1 MNSRISYI
9 KRSRTP
15 TLINGRITYMKMNDR
30 IRARRKELKLTQAVL
45 GKLVGVN
52 RVTVT
57 GWESGD
63 YAPGG
68 SNLQALSAALKCSP
82 QWLIDG
88 IGEPDVEEPSFRPTE
103 KFGIKEIPVLSWVQA
118 GEWTE
123 SGSPMTRSD
132 ISDWIFTTANLSDEG
147 FALRVR
153 GDSMTN
159 PNGAPSIPEGSIVI
173 VDPDFGSPYE
183 VNGKIVVAQIDGST
197 EATLKKFVID
207 GPMKYLVPL
216 NPNYRV
222 LEVNGNCRIVGV
234 VKQVV
239 TDL

>member
-1 MNSRISYI
+1 
-9 KRSRTP
+9 
-15 TLINGRITYMKMNDR
+15 MKMNDR
-30 IRARRKELKLTQAVL
+30 IRSRRKQLKLTQAVL

-68 SNLQALSAALKCSP
+68 TNLQALSAALKCNP
-82 QWLIDG
+82 QWLING
-88 IGEPDVEEPSFRPTE
+88 IGDPDSDAPSPRPTD
-103 KFGIKEIPVLSWVQA
+103 KFGVKQIPVLSWVQA
-118 GEWTE
+118 GGWTE
-123 SGSPMTRSD
+123 SGGPVTERD
-132 ISDWIFTTANLSDEG
+132 VQEWIYTSASLSDEG
-147 FALRVR
+147 FALKVR

-159 PNGAPSIPEGSIVI
+159 PNGAPSIPEGSFVI
-173 VDPDFGSPYE
+173 VDPDYGSPFE
-183 VNGKIVVAQIDGST
+183 VNGRIVVAQIEGSE

-207 GPMKYLVPL
+207 GPLKYLVPL

>member
-1 MNSRISYI
+1 MW
-9 KRSRTP
+9 RSRTP
-15 TLINGRITYMKMNDR
+15 TSINGRIAYMNMNDR

-68 SNLQALSAALKCSP
+68 SNLQALSAALKCNP

-88 IGEPDVEEPSFRPTE
+88 TGDPDSDIPTMRPTD
-103 KFGIKEIPVLSWVQA
+103 KFGVKQIPVLSWVQA

-123 SGSPMTRSD
+123 SGAPLTRD
-132 ISDWIFTTANLSDEG
+132 DVKEWIYTTASLSDEG

-159 PNGAPSIPEGSIVI
+159 PNGAPSIPEGSLVI
-173 VDPDFGSPYE
+173 VDPDYGGPYE
-183 VNGKIVVAQIDGST
+183 VNGRIVVAQIDGST

-207 GPMKYLVPL
+207 GPVRYLVPL
-216 NPNYRV
+216 NPHYRV
-222 LEVNGNCRIVGV
+222 LEVNGNCRLVGV

>member
-1 MNSRISYI
+1 
-9 KRSRTP
+9 
-15 TLINGRITYMKMNDR
+15 MKMNER

-45 GKLVGVN
+45 AKLVGVN

-63 YAPGG
+63 YEPGG
-68 SNLQALSAALKCSP
+68 SNLQGLAAALKTNP
-82 QWLIDG
+82 HWIITGQGD
-88 IGEPDVEEPSFRPTE
+88 PDCDETLYKPTE
-103 KFGIKEIPVLSWVQA
+103 KFGVKKIPILSWVQA

-123 SGSPMTRSD
+123 SGAPITEDD
-132 ISDWIFTTANLSDEG
+132 ISEWIFTTANLSDEG

-159 PNGAPSIPEGSIVI
+159 PNGAPSIPEGSFVV
-173 VDPDFGSPYE
+173 VDPDYGSPHE
-183 VNGKIVVAQIDGST
+183 VNGKIVVAQIVGSA

-207 GPMKYLVPL
+207 GPLKYLVPL

-222 LEVNGNCRIVGV
+222 MEVNGNCKIVGV

>member
-1 MNSRISYI
+1 
-9 KRSRTP
+9 
-15 TLINGRITYMKMNDR
+15 MKMNER

-45 GKLVGVN
+45 AKLVGVN

-63 YAPGG
+63 YEPGG
-68 SNLQALSAALKCSP
+68 SNLQALAAVLKCNP
-82 QWLIDG
+82 HWLISGNGDP
-88 IGEPDVEEPSFRPTE
+88 EAEVSCFKPTE
-103 KFGIKEIPVLSWVQA
+103 VFGIKKIPVLSWVQA

-123 SGSPMTRSD
+123 SGQSVTAD
-132 ISDWIFTTANLSDEG
+132 DVNEWIYTTANLCDEG
-147 FALRVR
+147 FALKVR

-159 PNGAPSIPEGSIVI
+159 PNGAPSIPEGSLVV
-173 VDPDFGSPYE
+173 VDPDYGSTYE
-183 VNGKIVVAQIDGST
+183 VNGKIVVAQIMGST

-207 GPMKYLVPL
+207 GPIKYLVPL

-222 LEVNGNCRIVGV
+222 LEVNGNCKIVGV
-234 VKQVV
+234 VRQVI

>member
-1 MNSRISYI
+1 
-9 KRSRTP
+9 
-15 TLINGRITYMKMNDR
+15 MKMNER
-30 IRARRKELKLTQAVL
+30 IRTKRKELKLTQAVL
-45 GKLVGVN
+45 AKLVGVN

-63 YAPGG
+63 YEPGG
-68 SNLQALSAALKCSP
+68 SNLQALSAALKCNP

-88 IGEPDVEEPSFRPTE
+88 TSDPDTDIPQTQPTD
-103 KFGIKEIPVLSWVQA
+103 KFGVKKIPVLSWVQA

-123 SGSPMTRSD
+123 SGMPVTADDASE
-132 ISDWIFTTANLSDEG
+132 WIFTSANLSDGG
-147 FALRVR
+147 FALKVR

-159 PNGAPSIPEGSIVI
+159 PNGAPSIPEGSLVV

-183 VNGKIVVAQIDGST
+183 ASGKIVVAQIDGST

-207 GPMKYLVPL
+207 GPIKYLIPL
-216 NPNYRV
+216 NPSYRV

-234 VKQVV
+234 VRQVI

>member
-1 MNSRISYI
+1 
-9 KRSRTP
+9 
-15 TLINGRITYMKMNDR
+15 MKMNER

-45 GKLVGVN
+45 AKLVGVN

-63 YAPGG
+63 YEPGG
-68 SNLQALSAALKCSP
+68 SNLQGLAAALKTNP
-82 QWLIDG
+82 QWIISGDG
-88 IGEPDVEEPSFRPTE
+88 DPDCDEIIYKPTE
-103 KFGIKEIPVLSWVQA
+103 KFGVKKIPILSWVQA

-123 SGSPMTRSD
+123 SGAPITEDD
-132 ISDWIFTTANLSDEG
+132 ISEWIFTTASLSDKG

-159 PNGAPSIPEGSIVI
+159 PNGAPSIPEGSFVV
-173 VDPDFGSPYE
+173 VDPDYGSPQE
-183 VNGKIVVAQIDGST
+183 VNGKIVVAQIVGSA

-207 GPMKYLVPL
+207 GPLKYLVPL

-222 LEVNGNCRIVGV
+222 MEVNGNCKIVGV

>member
-1 MNSRISYI
+1 
-9 KRSRTP
+9 
-15 TLINGRITYMKMNDR
+15 MKMNER

-45 GKLVGVN
+45 AKLVGVN

-63 YAPGG
+63 YEPGG
-68 SNLQALSAALKCSP
+68 SNLQGLAAALKTNP
-82 QWLIDG
+82 QWIITGQGD
-88 IGEPDVEEPSFRPTE
+88 PDCDEIIYKPTE
-103 KFGIKEIPVLSWVQA
+103 KFGVKKIPILSWVQA

-123 SGSPMTRSD
+123 SGAPITEDD
-132 ISDWIFTTANLSDEG
+132 ISEWIFTTASLSEEG

-159 PNGAPSIPEGSIVI
+159 PNGAPSIPEGSFVV
-173 VDPDFGSPYE
+173 VDPDYGSPQE
-183 VNGKIVVAQIDGST
+183 VNGKIVVAQIVGSA

-207 GPMKYLVPL
+207 GPLKYLVPL

-222 LEVNGNCRIVGV
+222 MEVNGNCKIVGV

>member
-1 MNSRISYI
+1 
-9 KRSRTP
+9 
-15 TLINGRITYMKMNDR
+15 MKMNER

-45 GKLVGVN
+45 AKLVGVN

-63 YAPGG
+63 YEPGG
-68 SNLQALSAALKCSP
+68 SNLQGLAAALKTNP
-82 QWLIDG
+82 QWIITGHGD
-88 IGEPDVEEPSFRPTE
+88 PDCDEIIYKPTE
-103 KFGIKEIPVLSWVQA
+103 KFGVKKIPILSWVQA

-123 SGSPMTRSD
+123 SGAPITEHD
-132 ISDWIFTTANLSDEG
+132 ISEWIFTTASLSDEG

-159 PNGAPSIPEGSIVI
+159 PNGAPSIPEGSFVV
-173 VDPDFGSPYE
+173 VDPDYGSPQE
-183 VNGKIVVAQIDGST
+183 VNGKIVVAQIVGSA

-207 GPMKYLVPL
+207 GPLKYLVPL

-222 LEVNGNCRIVGV
+222 MEVNGNCKIVGV

>member
-1 MNSRISYI
+1 
-9 KRSRTP
+9 
-15 TLINGRITYMKMNDR
+15 MKMNER

-45 GKLVGVN
+45 SKLVGVN

-63 YAPGG
+63 YEPGG
-68 SNLQALSAALKCSP
+68 SNLQALAAALETTP
-82 QWLIDG
+82 NWIITGQ
-88 IGEPDVEEPSFRPTE
+88 GEADCEEISYKPTE
-103 KFGIKEIPVLSWVQA
+103 KFGVKKIPVLSWVQA

-123 SGSPMTRSD
+123 SGAPITEND
-132 ISDWIFTTANLSDEG
+132 ISEWIFTTANLSDEG

-159 PNGAPSIPEGSIVI
+159 PNGAPSIPEGSFVV
-173 VDPDFGSPYE
+173 VDPDYGSAQE
-183 VNGKIVVAQIDGST
+183 VNGKIVVAQIVGST

-207 GPMKYLVPL
+207 GPLKYLVPL

-222 LEVNGNCRIVGV
+222 MEVNGNCKIVGI

>member
-1 MNSRISYI
+1 
-9 KRSRTP
+9 
-15 TLINGRITYMKMNDR
+15 MKMNER

-45 GKLVGVN
+45 AKLVGVN

-63 YAPGG
+63 YEPGG
-68 SNLQALSAALKCSP
+68 SNLQALAAVLKCNP
-82 QWLIDG
+82 HWLISGDG
-88 IGEPDVEEPSFRPTE
+88 DPEAEVTSFKPTE
-103 KFGIKEIPVLSWVQA
+103 VFGIKKIPVLSWVQA

-123 SGSPMTRSD
+123 TGQSVTADD
-132 ISDWIFTTANLSDEG
+132 ISEWVYTTANLCDEG
-147 FALRVR
+147 FALKVR

-159 PNGAPSIPEGSIVI
+159 PNGAPSIPEGSLVV
-173 VDPDFGSPYE
+173 VDPDYGNTYD
-183 VNGKIVVAQIDGST
+183 VNGKIVVAQIMGST

-207 GPMKYLVPL
+207 GPIKYLVPL

-222 LEVNGNCRIVGV
+222 LEVNGNCKIVGV
-234 VKQVV
+234 VRQVI

>member
-1 MNSRISYI
+1 MLRSRI
-9 KRSRTP
+9 P
-15 TLINGRITYMKMNDR
+15 TSKDGRIAYMKMNER
-30 IRARRKELKLTQAVL
+30 IRTRRKELKLTQAVL

-68 SNLQALSAALKCSP
+68 SNLQALAAALKCNP

-88 IGEPDVEEPSFRPTE
+88 VGDPESDAPPMRPTD
-103 KFGIKEIPVLSWVQA
+103 KFGVKQIPVLSWVQA

-123 SGSPMTRSD
+123 SGMSVTQDD
-132 ISDWIFTTANLSDEG
+132 IHEWIFTTASISDEG

-159 PNGAPSIPEGSIVI
+159 PNGAPSIPEGSLVI
-173 VDPDFGSPYE
+173 VDPDYGSPYE
-183 VNGKIVVAQIDGST
+183 VNGRIVVARIDGST

-207 GPMKYLVPL
+207 GPLKYLVPL

-222 LEVNGNCRIVGV
+222 LEVNGNCRLVGV

>member
-1 MNSRISYI
+1 
-9 KRSRTP
+9 
-15 TLINGRITYMKMNDR
+15 MKMNER
-30 IRARRKELKLTQAVL
+30 IRTRRKELKLTQAVL

-68 SNLQALSAALKCSP
+68 TNLQALSVALKCSP
-82 QWLIDG
+82 QWIIDG
-88 IGEPDVEEPSFRPTE
+88 IGEPDTDAPAIQPTE
-103 KFGIKEIPVLSWVQA
+103 KFGVKQIPILSWVQA

-123 SGSPMTRSD
+123 SGSPVTQADASE
-132 ISDWIFTTANLSDEG
+132 WIYTTANISNEG

-159 PNGAPSIPEGSIVI
+159 PNGAPSIPEGSLVI
-173 VDPDFGSPYE
+173 VDPDYGSPYE
-183 VNGKIVVAQIDGST
+183 VNGRIVVAQIDGSA

-207 GPMKYLVPL
+207 GPVKYLVPL

>member
-1 MNSRISYI
+1 
-9 KRSRTP
+9 
-15 TLINGRITYMKMNDR
+15 MKMNER

-45 GKLVGVN
+45 AKLVGVN

-63 YAPGG
+63 YEPGG
-68 SNLQALSAALKCSP
+68 SNLQGLAAALKTNP
-82 QWLIDG
+82 QWIITGQGD
-88 IGEPDVEEPSFRPTE
+88 PDCDEILYKPTE
-103 KFGIKEIPVLSWVQA
+103 KFGVKKIPILSWVQA

-123 SGSPMTRSD
+123 SGAPITEDD
-132 ISDWIFTTANLSDEG
+132 ISEWIFTTANLSDEG

-159 PNGAPSIPEGSIVI
+159 PNGAPSIPEGSFV
-173 VDPDFGSPYE
+173 VVAPDYGSPQE
-183 VNGKIVVAQIDGST
+183 FNGKIVVAQIVGSA

-207 GPMKYLVPL
+207 GPLKYLVPL

-222 LEVNGNCRIVGV
+222 MEVNGNCKIVGV

>member
-1 MNSRISYI
+1 
-9 KRSRTP
+9 
-15 TLINGRITYMKMNDR
+15 MKMNDR

-63 YAPGG
+63 YSPGG
-68 SNLQALSAALKCSP
+68 SNLQALSAALKCNP

-88 IGEPDVEEPSFRPTE
+88 IGDPESDAPTVRPTE
-103 KFGIKEIPVLSWVQA
+103 LFGIKRIPVLSWVQA

-123 SGSPMTRSD
+123 SASPITRED
-132 ISDWIFTTANLSDEG
+132 VREWIYTTANLSDEG

-159 PNGAPSIPEGSIVI
+159 PNGSPTIPEGSMVI

-183 VNGKIVVAQIDGST
+183 ANGRIVVAQIDGSE

-222 LEVNGNCRIVGV
+222 LEVNGNCRLVGV
-234 VKQVV
+234 VKQVI
-239 TDL
+239 TDFN

>member
-1 MNSRISYI
+1 
-9 KRSRTP
+9 
-15 TLINGRITYMKMNDR
+15 MKMNER

-45 GKLVGVN
+45 SKLVGVN

-63 YAPGG
+63 YEPGG
-68 SNLQALSAALKCSP
+68 SNLQALAAALKTNP
-82 QWLIDG
+82 QWIITGNGDADTA
-88 IGEPDVEEPSFRPTE
+88 ESTFRPTE
-103 KFGIKEIPVLSWVQA
+103 KFGVKKIPVLSWVQA

-123 SGSPMTRSD
+123 SGSPITEND
-132 ISDWIFTTANLSDEG
+132 ISEWIFTTACISDEG

-159 PNGAPSIPEGSIVI
+159 PNGAPSIPEGSFVV
-173 VDPDFGSPYE
+173 VDPDYGSPQE
-183 VNGKIVVAQIDGST
+183 VNGKIVVAQIVGST

-207 GPMKYLVPL
+207 GPLKYLVPL

-222 LEVNGNCRIVGV
+222 LEVNGNCKLVGV

>member
-1 MNSRISYI
+1 
-9 KRSRTP
+9 
-15 TLINGRITYMKMNDR
+15 MKMNER

-45 GKLVGVN
+45 AKLVGVN

-63 YAPGG
+63 YEPGG
-68 SNLQALSAALKCSP
+68 SNLQALAAVLKCNP
-82 QWLIDG
+82 HWLISGNGDPEAEVSG
-88 IGEPDVEEPSFRPTE
+88 FKPTE
-103 KFGIKEIPVLSWVQA
+103 VFGIKRIPVLSWVQA

-123 SGSPMTRSD
+123 SGQSVTAD
-132 ISDWIFTTANLSDEG
+132 DVNEWIYTTANLCDEG
-147 FALRVR
+147 FALKVR

-159 PNGAPSIPEGSIVI
+159 PNGAPSIPEGSLVV
-173 VDPDFGSPYE
+173 VDPDYGSTYE
-183 VNGKIVVAQIDGST
+183 VNGKIVVAQIMGST

-207 GPMKYLVPL
+207 GPIKYLVPL

-222 LEVNGNCRIVGV
+222 LEVNGNCKIVGV
-234 VKQVV
+234 VRQVI

>member
-1 MNSRISYI
+1 
-9 KRSRTP
+9 
-15 TLINGRITYMKMNDR
+15 MKMNER
-30 IRARRKELKLTQAVL
+30 IRARRKELKLTQSVL

-63 YAPGG
+63 YSPGG
-68 SNLQALSAALKCSP
+68 SNLQALSSALKCNP
-82 QWLIDG
+82 QWLINGSGDPESSTQP
-88 IGEPDVEEPSFRPTE
+88 IIPTDV
-103 KFGIKEIPVLSWVQA
+103 FGVKQIPVLTWVQA
-118 GEWTE
+118 GEWTD
-123 SGSPMTRSD
+123 SGMEITERDVSE
-132 ISDWIFTTANLSDEG
+132 WIYTTASLSDEG
-147 FALRVR
+147 FALKVR

-159 PNGAPSIPEGSIVI
+159 PNGAPSIPEGSLVI

-183 VNGKIVVAQIDGST
+183 VNGKIVVARLDGSA

-216 NPNYRV
+216 NPSYRA

>member
-1 MNSRISYI
+1 
-9 KRSRTP
+9 
-15 TLINGRITYMKMNDR
+15 MKMNER
-30 IRARRKELKLTQAVL
+30 IRARRKDLKLTQAVL
-45 GKLVGVN
+45 AKLVGVN

-63 YAPGG
+63 YEPGG
-68 SNLQALSAALKCSP
+68 SNLQGLAAALKTNP
-82 QWLIDG
+82 QWIITGQGD
-88 IGEPDVEEPSFRPTE
+88 PDCDEIIYKPTE
-103 KFGIKEIPVLSWVQA
+103 KFGVKKIPILSWVQA

-123 SGSPMTRSD
+123 SGAPITEDD
-132 ISDWIFTTANLSDEG
+132 ISEWIFTTASLSEEG

-159 PNGAPSIPEGSIVI
+159 PNGAPSIPEGSFVV
-173 VDPDFGSPYE
+173 VDPDYGSPQE
-183 VNGKIVVAQIDGST
+183 VNGKIVVAQIVGSA

-207 GPMKYLVPL
+207 GPLKYLVPL

-222 LEVNGNCRIVGV
+222 MEVNGNCKIVGV

>member
-1 MNSRISYI
+1 
-9 KRSRTP
+9 
-15 TLINGRITYMKMNDR
+15 MKMNER

-45 GKLVGVN
+45 AKLIGVN

-63 YAPGG
+63 YEPGG
-68 SNLQALSAALKCSP
+68 SNLQGLAAALKTNP
-82 QWLIDG
+82 QWIITGQGD
-88 IGEPDVEEPSFRPTE
+88 PDCDEILYKPTE
-103 KFGIKEIPVLSWVQA
+103 KFGVKKIPILSWVQA

-123 SGSPMTRSD
+123 SGAPITEDD
-132 ISDWIFTTANLSDEG
+132 ISEWIFTTANLSDEG

-159 PNGAPSIPEGSIVI
+159 PNGAPSIPEGSFVV
-173 VDPDFGSPYE
+173 VDPDYGSPQE
-183 VNGKIVVAQIDGST
+183 VYGKIVVAQIVGSA

-207 GPMKYLVPL
+207 GPLKYLVPL

-222 LEVNGNCRIVGV
+222 MEVNGNCKIVGV